1 MVKDR
6 KIGNA
11 MKRSDEHR
19 KDKRGK
25 EQDKLKRRMATKK
38 AEQGENGAELK
49 RVSSGLHS
57 PLLNCPKRRQTETDE
72 IATIGKERSDY
83 FG

>member
-19 KDKRGK
+19 KSKRGK

-38 AEQGENGAELK
+38 AEQGEGGAELK
-49 RVSSGLHS
+49 RV
-57 PLLNCPKRRQTETDE
+57 C
-72 IATIGKERSDY
+72 RSHDSRL
-83 FG
+83 

>member
-49 RVSSGLHS
+49 RVSSAFS
-57 PLLNCPKRRQTETDE
+57 FSSSSKSSQEETDE
-72 IATIGKERSDY
+72 IATIGKECSDHS
-83 FG
+83 G

>member
-19 KDKRGK
+19 KSKRGK
-25 EQDKLKRRMATKK
+25 EQDKLKRRMEIKK
-38 AEQGENGAELK
+38 AEKGEGGAELK
-49 RVSSGLHS
+49 RVSTSISHD
-57 PLLNCPKRRQTETDE
+57 PRPKMRRRCADAL
-72 IATIGKERSDY
+72 ATIGQECTDHIRQ
-83 FG
+83 